1 MLTKNSF
8 FKYFRLRKSKK
19 QPLDDF
25 YLFKNPKLLR
35 TALNHK
41 SSYDKTCDDNEKLEF
56 LGDAVLGLVV
66 SDLLMSAYP
75 EKNEGFLTKTRSGL
89 VSGAALTEIGRKTG
103 IPHCLNT
110 GCKSDTENPRL
121 IAEALE
127 AFFGAVYLDGGFNA
141 AKKVIQ
147 QLFEE
152 RIHTKDFAPD
162 FKSLLQEWC
171 QKNYKTPPA
180 YRVRK
185 TEGPEH
191 EKIFYMEVILKD
203 RLLGTGCNNRKKEA
217 EQLAAKNAV
226 IKLQIPFSKK

>member
-8 FKYFRLRKSKK
+8 LKYFRLKKSKK
-19 QPLDDF
+19 SPLDDF
-25 YLFKNPKLLR
+25 YSFKNTKLLR

-56 LGDAVLGLVV
+56 LGDAVLGLIV

-89 VSGAALTEIGRKTG
+89 VSGATLTEVGRKAG
-103 IPHCLNT
+103 IPLYLNT
-110 GCKSDTENPRL
+110 GHKSDMENPRL

-127 AFFGAVYLDGGFNA
+127 AFFGAVYLDGGFIA

-147 QLFEE
+147 RLFEE
-152 RIHTKDFAPD
+152 KIHTKDFTPD
-162 FKSLLQEWC
+162 YKSLLQEWC
-171 QKNYKTPPA
+171 QKNHKTPPV

-191 EKIFYMEVILKD
+191 EKIFYMEVVLKD

-217 EQLAAKNAV
+217 EQLAAKNAL
-226 IKLQIPFSKK
+226 IKLEISFNKI